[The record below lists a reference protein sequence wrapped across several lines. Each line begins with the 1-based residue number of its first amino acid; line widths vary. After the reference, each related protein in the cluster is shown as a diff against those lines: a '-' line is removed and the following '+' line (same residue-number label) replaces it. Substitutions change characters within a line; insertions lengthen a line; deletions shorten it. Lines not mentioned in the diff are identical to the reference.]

1 MITTYI
7 IILIAG
13 ICLGHRAKVLALIPI
28 TMFIVLGTVAASMV
42 EGATIGSAAAT
53 AFGTAIALQLG
64 YVFGL
69 ATQSAVLGA
78 RSAKP
83 SFSGRT
89 TTSRPSP

>member
-1 MITTYI
+1 MIITYI

-28 TMFIVLGTVAASMV
+28 TMFIVLGTAVASMA
-42 EGATIGSAAAT
+42 EGATIGSAVAT
-53 AFGTAIALQLG
+53 AFGAAIALQLG

-69 ATQSAVLGA
+69 ASAVLGA
-78 RSAKP
+78 RSAKT